1 MKKIFIVT
9 IAQLF
14 MMCSS
19 TSNSTFQTRDDFASA
34 SENYIN
40 SFLKS
45 KNAFEK
51 NKSVII
57 LTQGFKGEKI
67 TATQNSKTIYSQYP
81 ITNLKRQYAA
91 SFAFDNQSLITI
103 FDNFT
108 KEEIVI
114 EPKDASK
121 HKYIYVMKKHEDNKS
136 VFKVT
141 LSNTLR
147 SLK

>member
-1 MKKIFIVT
+1 MLLKKT
-9 IAQLF
+9 
-14 MMCSS
+14 
-19 TSNSTFQTRDDFASA
+19 
-34 SENYIN
+34 
-40 SFLKS
+40 
-45 KNAFEK
+45 
-51 NKSVII
+51 KSVII

-91 SFAFDNQSLITI
+91 SFAFDNETSITI

-114 EPKDASK
+114 EPKDATK
-121 HKYIYVMKKHEDNKS
+121 HKYIYVMKKQVDNKS